1 MPYTVTRFEDTP
13 NPNAVKCI
21 VSPSPGEA
29 PRSYFNAEQA
39 RAANDELAM
48 RLFEIPGVRNVL
60 IHTAFITVGRSP
72 ETPWNQLKPRV
83 RRTLAG
89 AG

>member
-13 NPNAVKCI
+13 NPNAVKC
-21 VSPSPGEA
+21 VVRPSPGET

-39 RAANDELAM
+39 REANDALAM
-48 RLFEIPGVRNVL
+48 QLFEIPGVRNVL
-60 IHTAFITVGRSP
+60 IHTDFITVGRSP
-72 ETPWNQLKPRV
+72 ETPWNQIKPRV